1 LSLLWPYLVLR
12 LLLLQGGHTT
22 PLRFKI
28 PLTIDE
34 SSTCLIKKN
43 THLSSLLQ
51 INYLIVWDESLIN
64 NKCCFE
70 ALDHSICDVLS
81 GRDNCYEGLPFGG
94 KTILFGGDFQQK
106 KIMAARNYFFM
117 VMSFMDSSFYSCQLN
132 YKK

>member
-1 LSLLWPYLVLR
+1 MSLLWPYLVLR

-22 PLRFKI
+22 HLRFKI
-28 PLTIDE
+28 PLTINE

-106 KIMAARNYFFM
+106 KNNGCEKPFFHGYE
-117 VMSFMDSSFYSCQLN
+117 FHG
-132 YKK
+132 